1 MGVFNPRAYQ
11 THLSQA
17 VDAAHA
23 KPGVNNVAAV
33 LATGGGKTVIFS
45 KKIQS
50 AKCDSV
56 AIAHR
61 KELVV
66 QMSAALA
73 REEVPHKVI
82 GPKQLVKDCVA
93 AHMEK
98 VGRSYYEPSAHAA
111 AISVDT
117 LVARKDDRVLR
128 AWAESIGL
136 WVQDECFPAGTDIE
150 GTPIER
156 VRVGMEVSAY
166 NEATH
171 SLERRRVVRLFKNP
185 MPAEMVRVQAGHHV
199 LECTKG
205 HPFYTQEGW
214 KNAGD
219 LTNKDYVLTLQ
230 GADSGDKRGPTLP
243 LEKNGE
249 DILQQGVRVGEP
261 PAKAQEAPRGNGL
274 QLVRREM
281 RSKAASSGER
291 SGLLRGVVRQ
301 RIPCQGVLQDHGRDE
316 QETRFRPYARAQ
328 PHALRRVPGE
338 GFQDAKGEGARTR
351 YPRGQRGA
359 RIQGGRGSKGT
370 ARTPRLPLRGSGR
383 HGAELSEVLHTR
395 RRARTEKSEHR
406 SGWAE
411 PWGAVSQKIG
421 CSKGCV
427 FSWQRVGSV
436 EVYKPSDTGRTGD
449 GFVYNFE
456 VEGLHTYVAG
466 GVVVHNC
473 HHVLRGNKW
482 GTACDFFPNAK
493 GLGVTATPC
502 RADGKGLGRSADGVF
517 DEMVIGPPMRDL
529 INLGYLT
536 DYRVISARTQDL
548 NLENVGK
555 GKNGDYSQPQLKK
568 AARKSRLVG
577 DAVDA
582 YLKYTPGKLAVVFA
596 TDLESADDLA
606 LKFKGAGVAAAVVS
620 ANSTNAERAAATA
633 AFARREI
640 KVLINVDLFGE
651 GYDLPAIEVV
661 IMARPTESFGLYCQQ
676 FGRALRL
683 MISRLL
689 MDNWESFTPEER
701 RHYIATSE
709 KPKATIIDHV
719 GNVVRHG
726 LPDAPRAWSLDGGPE
741 SNRRGTATD
750 AIPLRTCLNEACLN
764 VYERSKVFCPYC
776 GHTPVPTQRSKP
788 EHVEG
793 DLFELDEET
802 LARMR
807 GEVFDPQKPF
817 YTPQGI
823 GQVAEYA
830 ARQRHAR
837 KAQAHEAL
845 TASIGWWAQIQRDR
859 GIHDRESHKKFWHL
873 FGVDVLTARNKN
885 LSSNDAIMLAEK
897 INQQMVR
904 ELSKCS

>member
-136 WVQDECFPAGTDIE
+136 WVQDE
-150 GTPIER
+150 
-156 VRVGMEVSAY
+156 
-166 NEATH
+166 
-171 SLERRRVVRLFKNP
+171 
-185 MPAEMVRVQAGHHV
+185 
-199 LECTKG
+199 
-205 HPFYTQEGW
+205 
-214 KNAGD
+214 
-219 LTNKDYVLTLQ
+219 
-230 GADSGDKRGPTLP
+230 
-243 LEKNGE
+243 
-249 DILQQGVRVGEP
+249 
-261 PAKAQEAPRGNGL
+261 
-274 QLVRREM
+274 
-281 RSKAASSGER
+281 
-291 SGLLRGVVRQ
+291 
-301 RIPCQGVLQDHGRDE
+301 
-316 QETRFRPYARAQ
+316 
-328 PHALRRVPGE
+328 
-338 GFQDAKGEGARTR
+338 
-351 YPRGQRGA
+351 
-359 RIQGGRGSKGT
+359 
-370 ARTPRLPLRGSGR
+370 
-383 HGAELSEVLHTR
+383 
-395 RRARTEKSEHR
+395 
-406 SGWAE
+406 
-411 PWGAVSQKIG
+411 
-421 CSKGCV
+421 
-427 FSWQRVGSV
+427 
-436 EVYKPSDTGRTGD
+436 
-449 GFVYNFE
+449 
-456 VEGLHTYVAG
+456 
-466 GVVVHNC
+466 C

-709 KPKATIIDHV
+709 KPKAIIIDHV

-750 AIPLRTCLNEACLN
+750 AIPLRTCLNEACLK

-885 LSSNDAIMLAEK
+885 LSANDAIMLAEK